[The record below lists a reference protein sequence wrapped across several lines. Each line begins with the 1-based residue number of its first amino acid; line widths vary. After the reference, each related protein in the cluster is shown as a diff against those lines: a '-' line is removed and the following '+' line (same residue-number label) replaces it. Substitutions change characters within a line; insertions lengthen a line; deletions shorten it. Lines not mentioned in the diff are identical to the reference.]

1 MPSHRDLLDDM
12 ALKSYVKI
20 RTDIIK
26 IIFLKMGRH
35 FQHNEI
41 LAGSFKLHNSS
52 VPDVSGDR
60 DTRNTNMQV
69 QLLKLVLTQ
78 AS

>member
-26 IIFLKMGRH
+26 IIFLKMGDT
-35 FQHNEI
+35 FNI

-69 QLLKLVLTQ
+69 RLLKLVLTQ